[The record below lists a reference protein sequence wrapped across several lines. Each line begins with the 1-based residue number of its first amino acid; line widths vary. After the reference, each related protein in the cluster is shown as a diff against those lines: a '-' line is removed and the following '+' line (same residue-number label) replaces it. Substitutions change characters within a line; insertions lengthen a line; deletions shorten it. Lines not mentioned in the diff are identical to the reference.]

1 MEAWTV
7 TFGLWRR
14 NRMAKEKEAAVLSFE
29 EAMDQLEQLVGK
41 LENGDVPLEK
51 AIDLFQE
58 GMKLSHLCSQK
69 LEQVERKI
77 EILVEENGVLNKKP
91 FSNGNDEG

>member
-1 MEAWTV
+1 MV
-7 TFGLWRR
+7 
-14 NRMAKEKEAAVLSFE
+14 KEKEITKLSFE
-29 EAMDQLEQLVGK
+29 EAMDQLEQLVAK
-41 LENGDVPLEK
+41 LENGDVPLEQ

-77 EILVEENGVLNKKP
+77 EMLVEENGTLSKKP
-91 FSNGNDEG
+91 FISAAEEA

>member
-1 MEAWTV
+1 
-7 TFGLWRR
+7 
-14 NRMAKEKEAAVLSFE
+14 MAKEKEPAVLSFE

-58 GMKLSHLCSQK
+58 GMKLSQLCNQK

-77 EILVEENGVLNKKP
+77 EILIEENGSFTKKP
-91 FSNGNDEG
+91 FSNGIEEG

>member
-1 MEAWTV
+1 
-7 TFGLWRR
+7 
-14 NRMAKEKEAAVLSFE
+14 MAKEKETAMLSFE
-29 EAMDQLEQLVGK
+29 EAMDLLEQLVGK

-77 EILVEENGVLNKKP
+77 EIFVEENGALIKKP

>member
-1 MEAWTV
+1 
-7 TFGLWRR
+7 
-14 NRMAKEKEAAVLSFE
+14 MAKEKEAAVLSFE

-77 EILVEENGVLNKKP
+77 EMLVEENGVLSKKP
-91 FSNGNDEG
+91 FSNGIDEG

>member
-1 MEAWTV
+1 
-7 TFGLWRR
+7 
-14 NRMAKEKEAAVLSFE
+14 MAKEKEPAKLSFE
-29 EAMDQLEQLVGK
+29 EAMDQLEQLVAK
-41 LENGDVPLEK
+41 LENGDVPLEQ

-77 EILVEENGVLNKKP
+77 EMLVEENGTMSKKP
-91 FSNGNDEG
+91 FTSGMEEG

>member
-1 MEAWTV
+1 
-7 TFGLWRR
+7 
-14 NRMAKEKEAAVLSFE
+14 MAKEKEPDKLSFE
-29 EAMDQLEQLVGK
+29 EAMDQLEQLVAK
-41 LENGDVPLEK
+41 LENGDVPLEQ

-77 EILVEENGVLNKKP
+77 EMLVEENGAYSKKP
-91 FSNGNDEG
+91 FANGIDEG